1 MTLFT
6 KSIQEKKKKRDEIR
20 ICVMRRP
27 GKYNDKDFDIWMPV
41 LAPSHKLLD
50 DIHTKKITWE
60 QYVKRFTKEVLIGQK
75 CFLKILSEIALKH
88 DITVLC
94 WEKSPKKCHRRLVAE
109 ECKKINPEL
118 KVIIK

>member
-1 MTLFT
+1 MALFT
-6 KSIQEKKKKRDEIR
+6 KSIQEKKIKKDGVR

-41 LAPSHKLLD
+41 LSPSHELLD
-50 DIHTKKITWE
+50 DIHAKKIIWN
-60 QYVKRFTKEVLIGQK
+60 QYVKRFTKEVLIEQK
-75 CFLKILSEIALKH
+75 RFLTLLIDIALK
-88 DITVLC
+88 DDVTILC
-94 WEKSPKKCHRRLVAE
+94 WEKSPEKCHRRLIAE